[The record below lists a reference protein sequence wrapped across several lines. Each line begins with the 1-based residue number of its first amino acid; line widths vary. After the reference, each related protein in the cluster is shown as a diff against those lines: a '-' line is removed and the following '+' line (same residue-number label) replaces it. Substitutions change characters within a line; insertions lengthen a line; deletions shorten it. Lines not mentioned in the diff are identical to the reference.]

1 MRYLLVGRPRP
12 WQMVLPALAL
22 VLVLVV
28 ACGSAAP
35 AAPPESQ
42 TTDTSTTPQSPVA
55 AQDTPAPTSAAQ
67 PAPAS
72 QDVAIHPGK
81 AVIMVG
87 GWGGRFTPLH
97 STDCHSY
104 QMRFHD
110 FLIRS
115 DENRQYIP
123 GIATEWKVSEDGRTW
138 TVTLRDDAV
147 FHDGTPVTAEDV
159 EFTWL
164 QSWGPGS
171 IPIATSSTA
180 LNMARNVEK
189 IEQISPNQVSITT
202 INVDSSVSNL
212 ISDATGSCQGV
223 VLPKKFWEG
232 FDIFDADRTVAY
244 DGNPVGAGPLKMVDH
259 IPEEL
264 MAFERF
270 ADYYDEERSLKI
282 SGVDLRKVPEEATR
296 AAALRAG
303 EVDIAP
309 VSPDTQ
315 GQVEEGGGRI
325 VWGQEASY
333 LEVRPLGN
341 WLAETPFSKKEVRQ
355 ALQYALDMKEFEALF
370 GEGVF
375 VPKGWAFVTPN
386 TIGYSPELD
395 AYPFDPEKAREL
407 MAQAGYPNGE
417 GFGKLIINTWVS
429 RAVPFLP
436 ESAELAANFW
446 RTELGINAEVRVGD
460 ETALKQAANAGDT
473 LYGQIIWRDNEARVD
488 GVSSIRSGFAT
499 PDNLGRAHNNPEIFE
514 MATQAISVIDP
525 VEQDAALKT
534 LYQRL
539 RDEGYRLSIGYVN
552 VPWGVSPRVLEWT
565 PQPMAFYPSALH
577 TIRLAE

>member
-1 MRYLLVGRPRP
+1 MRHVLVGRPRP

-42 TTDTSTTPQSPVA
+42 TTDTSTTPKPPVA
-55 AQDTPAPTSAAQ
+55 TQDTPAPTSAAQ

-72 QDVAIHPGK
+72 QDVAVHPGK

-104 QMRFHD
+104 QISFHD

-115 DENRQYIP
+115 DQNRQYIP
-123 GIATEWKVSEDGRTW
+123 GMATEWEVSEDGRTW

-164 QSWGPGS
+164 QSWGPGA

-189 IEQISPNQVSITT
+189 IKQISPNQVSITT
-202 INVDSSVSNL
+202 INVDSSFPNL

-244 DGNPVGAGPLKMVDH
+244 DGDPVGAGPLKMLDH

-282 SGVDLRKVPEEATR
+282 SSVDLRKVPEEATR

-333 LEVRPLGN
+333 MEVRPLGN
-341 WLAETPFSKKEVRQ
+341 WLAGTPFSKKEVRQ

-375 VPKGWAFVTPN
+375 APKGWSFVTPN

-395 AYPFDPEKAREL
+395 PYPFDPEKAREL
-407 MAQAGYPNGE
+407 LAQAGYPNGE
-417 GFGKLIINTWVS
+417 GFGKLIINTWNS

-446 RTELGINAEVRVGD
+446 RTELGIDAEVRVGD
-460 ETALKQAANAGDT
+460 ETALKDAANNTDS

-488 GVSSIRSGFAT
+488 GVSTLRSGFAT
-499 PDNLGRAHNNPEIFE
+499 PDNEGRSHNNPEIF
-514 MATQAISVIDP
+514 ALTYQSIGVIDP
-525 VEQDAALKT
+525 AQKQATLVKT
-534 LYQRL
+534 YQRL
-539 RDEGYRLSIGYVN
+539 RDEGYRFSIGYVN
-552 VPWGVSPRVLEWT
+552 IPWGVGPRVVEWT

-577 TIRLAE
+577 TIRLK

>member
-1 MRYLLVGRPRP
+1 MHYLANCASRP
-12 WQMVLPALAL
+12 WRIAVPALAL
-22 VLVLVV
+22 LLLLAV
-28 ACGSAAP
+28 ACGAAAP
-35 AAPPESQ
+35 AAPQEGQATGS
-42 TTDTSTTPQSPVA
+42 SAPQPPVA
-55 AQDTPAPTSAAQ
+55 AQSAAAPTAAAQ
-67 PAPAS
+67 PATAS
-72 QDVAIHPGK
+72 QEVAIHPGK
-81 AVIMVG
+81 VVIMIG
-87 GWGGRFTPLH
+87 GWGGRFAQLH
-97 STDCHSY
+97 GTNCHNY
-104 QMRFHD
+104 DVNFHGYM
-110 FLIRS
+110 IRS
-115 DENRQYIP
+115 DENRKFIP
-123 GIATEWKVSEDGRTW
+123 GIATAWEVSEDGHTW
-138 TVTLRDDAV
+138 TVTVRDDAV
-147 FHDGTPVTAEDV
+147 FHDDQPVTAEDV

-164 QSWGPGS
+164 QSWGPGA
-171 IPIATSSTA
+171 INVATSSSA
-180 LNMARNVEK
+180 INMSRNVEK
-189 IEQISPNQVSITT
+189 IEQVSPNQVSLTT
-202 INVDSSVSNL
+202 INIDSGFPGF
-212 ISDATGSCQGV
+212 ISDTSGACQGM
-223 VLPKKFWEG
+223 VLPKHFWDGYEV
-232 FDIFDADRTVAY
+232 FDADRMVAY
-244 DGNPVGAGPLKMVDH
+244 DQNPIGAGPLKLVQH
-259 IPEEL
+259 VPEEL

-296 AAALRAG
+296 AAALQAG
-303 EVDIAP
+303 EADIAP
-309 VSPDTQ
+309 VSLDTRE
-315 GQVEEGGGRI
+315 QVESGGGRI
-325 VWGQEASY
+325 IWGQEASY
-333 LEVRPLGN
+333 IRVQLLGDWLPEV
-341 WLAETPFSKKEVRQ
+341 PFSKKEVRQ
-355 ALQYALDMKEFEALF
+355 ALQYALDMEQFQALF

-375 VPKGWAFVTPN
+375 VPKGWAFVTPSS
-386 TIGYSPELD
+386 TGYSPELD
-395 AYPFDPEKAREL
+395 AYPFDPDKAREL

-429 RAVPFLP
+429 RGVPFLP

-446 RTELGINAEVRVGD
+446 RSELGIDAEVRVGD

-473 LYGQIIWRDNEARVD
+473 LYGQIVWRDNEARVD

>member
-22 VLVLVV
+22 VLVLAV
-28 ACGSAAP
+28 ACGAAAP
-35 AAPPESQ
+35 AAPQEGQ
-42 TTDTSTTPQSPVA
+42 TTDSSPPQPPVA

-72 QDVAIHPGK
+72 QDVAVHPGK

-87 GWGGRFTPLH
+87 GWGGRFAPLH
-97 STDCHSY
+97 STNCHSY
-104 QMRFHD
+104 QISFHD

-115 DENRQYIP
+115 DQDRQYIP
-123 GIATEWKVSEDGRTW
+123 GMATEWKVSEDGRTW

-202 INVDSSVSNL
+202 INVDSSVPNL

-232 FDIFDADRTVAY
+232 FDIFDTDRIVAY
-244 DGNPVGAGPLKMVDH
+244 DQDPVGAGPVKMLDH

-333 LEVRPLGN
+333 MEVRPLGN
-341 WLAETPFSKKEVRQ
+341 WLAGTPFSKKEIRQ
-355 ALQYALDMKEFEALF
+355 ALQYALNMKEFEALF

-375 VPKGWAFVTPN
+375 VPKGWSFVTPN
-386 TIGYSPELD
+386 TVGYSPELD

-417 GFGKLIINTWVS
+417 GFGKLIINTWNS

-446 RTELGINAEVRVGD
+446 RTELGIDAEVRVGD
-460 ETALKQAANAGDT
+460 ETALKDAANNTGS

-488 GVSSIRSGFAT
+488 GVSTLRSGFAT
-499 PDNLGRAHNNPEIFE
+499 PDNEGRSHNNPEIFGL
-514 MATQAISVIDP
+514 ARQGIAVIDP
-525 VEQDAALKT
+525 SQKQATLVKT
-534 LYQRL
+534 YQRL
-539 RDEGYRLSIGYVN
+539 RDEGYRFSIGYVN
-552 VPWGVSPRVLEWT
+552 IPWGVGPRVVEWS

-577 TIRLAE
+577 TIRLK

>member
-1 MRYLLVGRPRP
+1 MRCLLIGRPRP
-12 WQMVLPALAL
+12 WQMVLSALAL
-22 VLVLVV
+22 MLVLAV

-35 AAPPESQ
+35 AAPQEGQ
-42 TTDTSTTPQSPVA
+42 ATDRSAPQPPVA
-55 AQDTPAPTSAAQ
+55 AQATAAPTPAAQ
-67 PAPAS
+67 PASAS
-72 QDVAIHPGK
+72 QDVAVHPGK

-87 GWGGRFTPLH
+87 GWGGRFTPLLAN
-97 STDCHSY
+97 DCHSY
-104 QMRFHD
+104 QISFHD

-115 DENRQYIP
+115 DQNRQYIP
-123 GIATEWKVSEDGRTW
+123 GIATDWKVSEDGRTW
-138 TVTLRDDAV
+138 TVTIRDDAV

-189 IEQISPNQVSITT
+189 IEQINPDQVSITT
-202 INVDSSVSNL
+202 INVDSSFPNL

-232 FDIFDADRTVAY
+232 VDIFDANRVVAY
-244 DGNPVGAGPLKMVDH
+244 DRDPVGAGPLKMLDH

-296 AAALRAG
+296 AAALQAG
-303 EVDIAP
+303 EADIAP
-309 VSPDTQ
+309 VSLDTQ
-315 GQVEEGGGRI
+315 GQVEAGGGRI

-333 LEVRPLGN
+333 MEVRPLGN
-341 WLAETPFSKKEVRQ
+341 WLAGTPFSNKEVRQ

-375 VPKGWAFVTPN
+375 VPKGWSFVTPS

-417 GFGKLIINTWVS
+417 GFGKLIINTWES

-446 RTELGINAEVRVGD
+446 RTELGIDAEVRVGD
-460 ETALKQAANAGDT
+460 ESALKQAANSST
-473 LYGQIIWRDNEARVD
+473 SLYGQIIWRDNEARVD
-488 GVSSIRSGFAT
+488 GVSTVRSGFAT
-499 PDNLGRAHNNPEIFE
+499 PDNEGRSHNNPEIFE
-514 MATQAISVIDP
+514 LARQSIGVIDP
-525 VEQDAALKT
+525 SQKQATLVKT
-534 LYQRL
+534 YQRL
-539 RDEGYRLSIGYVN
+539 RDEGYRFSIGYVN
-552 VPWGVSPRVLEWT
+552 VPWGVGPRVVEWT

-577 TIRLAE
+577 TIRLK

>member
-1 MRYLLVGRPRP
+1 MRCLLVGRPRP
-12 WQMVLPALAL
+12 WQMVLLAL
-22 VLVLVV
+22 TLMLVLVV
-28 ACGSAAP
+28 ACGAAAP
-35 AAPPESQ
+35 AAPQEGQ
-42 TTDTSTTPQSPVA
+42 TTDRSAPQPPVA
-55 AQDTPAPTSAAQ
+55 AQATAAPTSAAQ

-87 GWGGRFTPLH
+87 GWGGRFIPLH
-97 STDCHSY
+97 ASDCHSY
-104 QMRFHD
+104 MINFHD

-115 DENRQYIP
+115 DQNRQYIP

-171 IPIATSSTA
+171 IPIATSSSA

-189 IEQISPNQVSITT
+189 IERISPNQVSITT
-202 INVDSSVSNL
+202 VNVDSGFPNY

-232 FDIFDADRTVAY
+232 FDIFDADRLVAY
-244 DGNPVGAGPLKMVDH
+244 DGDPVGAGPLKLLDH

-270 ADYYDEERSLKI
+270 ADYYDEERGLKI

-296 AAALRAG
+296 AAALQAG
-303 EVDIAP
+303 EADIAP
-309 VSPDTQ
+309 VSLDTQ

-341 WLAETPFSKKEVRQ
+341 WLAGTPFSKKEVRQ
-355 ALQYALDMKEFEALF
+355 AFQYALDMKEFEGLF

-375 VPKGWAFVTPN
+375 VPKGWSFVTPS

-417 GFGKLIINTWVS
+417 GFGKLIINTWES

-446 RTELGINAEVRVGD
+446 RTELGIDAEVRVGD
-460 ETALKQAANAGDT
+460 ESALKQAANSST
-473 LYGQIIWRDNEARVD
+473 SLYGQIIWRDNEARVD
-488 GVSSIRSGFAT
+488 GVSTVRSGFGT
-499 PDNLGRAHNNPEIFE
+499 PDNEGRSHNNPEIFE
-514 MATQAISVIDP
+514 LAQQGIGVIDP
-525 VEQDAALKT
+525 VQKQATLVKT
-534 LYQRL
+534 YQRL
-539 RDEGYRLSIGYVN
+539 RDEGYRFSIGYVN
-552 VPWGVSPRVLEWT
+552 VPWGVGPRVVEWT

-577 TIRLAE
+577 TIRLK

>member
-12 WQMVLPALAL
+12 WQMVFPALAL
-22 VLVLVV
+22 VLVLAV
-28 ACGSAAP
+28 ACGAAAP
-35 AAPPESQ
+35 AAPQEGQS
-42 TTDTSTTPQSPVA
+42 TDSSPPQPPVA
-55 AQDTPAPTSAAQ
+55 AQATAAPTSAAQ
-67 PAPAS
+67 PTPAS
-72 QDVAIHPGK
+72 QDVAVHPGK

-87 GWGGRFTPLH
+87 GWGGRFTPLLAN
-97 STDCHSY
+97 DCHSY
-104 QMRFHD
+104 QISFHD

-115 DENRQYIP
+115 DQNRQYIP

-138 TVTLRDDAV
+138 TVTIRDDAV

-189 IEQISPNQVSITT
+189 IEQINPDQVSITT
-202 INVDSSVSNL
+202 INVDSSFPNL

-223 VLPKKFWEG
+223 VLPNKFCEG
-232 FDIFDADRTVAY
+232 IDIFDADRIVAY
-244 DGNPVGAGPLKMVDH
+244 DQDPVGAGPLKMVDH

-355 ALQYALDMKEFEALF
+355 ALQYALDMKEFESLF

-375 VPKGWAFVTPN
+375 APRGWSFVTPN

-395 AYPFDPEKAREL
+395 PYPFDPEKAREL
-407 MAQAGYPNGE
+407 LAQAGYPNGE

-429 RAVPFLP
+429 RGVPFLP
-436 ESAELAANFW
+436 ESAQLAANYW
-446 RTELGINAEVRVGD
+446 RTELGIDAEVRVGD
-460 ETALKQAANAGDT
+460 ETALKEADNTDS
-473 LYGQIIWRDNEARVD
+473 LYGQMIWRDNEARVD
-488 GVSSIRSGFAT
+488 GVSSLRSGYGT
-499 PDNLGRAHNNPEIFE
+499 PDDEGRSHNNPEIFAMTE
-514 MATQAISVIDP
+514 QAMAVIEP
-525 VEQDAALKT
+525 VEQEVALST
-534 LYQRL
+534 LYKRL
-539 RDEGYRLSIGYVN
+539 RDEGHRFSIGYVN
-552 VPWGVSPRVLEWT
+552 VPWGVNARVVEWT
-565 PQPMAFYPSALH
+565 PQPMAFY
-577 TIRLAE
+577 

>member
-1 MRYLLVGRPRP
+1 MRCLLVGRPRP
-12 WQMVLPALAL
+12 WQMVLPAFAL
-22 VLVLVV
+22 VLVLAV
-28 ACGSAAP
+28 ACGAAAP
-35 AAPPESQ
+35 AAPQEGQTTDSSPPQPPVASQ
-42 TTDTSTTPQSPVA
+42 TTA
-55 AQDTPAPTSAAQ
+55 APTSAAQ
-67 PAPAS
+67 PTPAS
-72 QDVAIHPGK
+72 QDVAVHPGK

-87 GWGGRFTPLH
+87 GWGGRFAPLH
-97 STDCHSY
+97 SNDCHSY
-104 QMRFHD
+104 MINFHD

-138 TVTLRDDAV
+138 TVTIRDDAV

-171 IPIATSSTA
+171 IPIATTSSA

-189 IEQISPNQVSITT
+189 IKQINPDQVSITT
-202 INVDSSVSNL
+202 INVDSSVPNL
-212 ISDATGSCQGV
+212 ISDATGSCSGV

-232 FDIFDADRTVAY
+232 VDIFDANRMVAY
-244 DGNPVGAGPLKMVDH
+244 DRDPVGAGPVKMLEQ

-296 AAALRAG
+296 AAALQAG
-303 EVDIAP
+303 EADIAP
-309 VSPDTQ
+309 VSLDTQ

-355 ALQYALDMKEFEALF
+355 ALQYALDMKEFEGLF
-370 GEGVF
+370 GKGVF
-375 VPKGWAFVTPN
+375 VPKGWAFVTPS

-417 GFGKLIINTWVS
+417 GFGKLIINTWES

-446 RTELGINAEVRVGD
+446 RTELGIDAEVRVGD
-460 ETALKQAANAGDT
+460 ESALKQAANSST
-473 LYGQIIWRDNEARVD
+473 SLYGQIIWRDNEARVD
-488 GVSSIRSGFAT
+488 GVSTVRSGFAT
-499 PDNLGRAHNNPEIFE
+499 PDNEGRSHNNPEIFE
-514 MATQAISVIDP
+514 LARQSIGVIDP
-525 VEQDAALKT
+525 VQKQATLVKT
-534 LYQRL
+534 YQRL
-539 RDEGYRLSIGYVN
+539 RDEGYRFSIGYVN
-552 VPWGVSPRVLEWT
+552 VPWGVGPRVVEWT

-577 TIRLAE
+577 TIRLK

>member
-22 VLVLVV
+22 VLVLAV

-35 AAPPESQ
+35 AAPQEGQ
-42 TTDTSTTPQSPVA
+42 TTDNSPPQPPVA
-55 AQDTPAPTSAAQ
+55 AQATAVPTSAAQ

-72 QDVAIHPGK
+72 QEVAVHPGK
-81 AVIMVG
+81 VVIMVG

-104 QMRFHD
+104 QMSFHD

-189 IEQISPNQVSITT
+189 IEQTNPDQVSITT
-202 INVDSSVSNL
+202 INVDSSVPNL

-232 FDIFDADRTVAY
+232 FDIFDADRMVAY
-244 DGNPVGAGPLKMVDH
+244 DQDPVGAGPLKMLDH

-309 VSPDTQ
+309 VSLDTQ

-341 WLAETPFSKKEVRQ
+341 WLAGTPFSKKEVRQ
-355 ALQYALDMKEFEALF
+355 ALQYALNMKEFEALF

-375 VPKGWAFVTPN
+375 APKGWSFVTPN

-395 AYPFDPEKAREL
+395 PYPFDPEKAREL
-407 MAQAGYPNGE
+407 LAQAGYPNGE
-417 GFGKLIINTWVS
+417 GFGKLIINTWNS

-446 RTELGINAEVRVGD
+446 RTELGIDAEVRVGD
-460 ETALKQAANAGDT
+460 ETALKDAANNTGS

-488 GVSSIRSGFAT
+488 GVSTLRSGFAT
-499 PDNLGRAHNNPEIFE
+499 PDNEGRSHNNPEIFGL
-514 MATQAISVIDP
+514 ARQGIAVIDP
-525 VEQDAALKT
+525 RRNRQPWLKPI
-534 LYQRL
+534 
-539 RDEGYRLSIGYVN
+539 RDYGMKGIG
-552 VPWGVSPRVLEWT
+552 SP
-565 PQPMAFYPSALH
+565 
-577 TIRLAE
+577 

>member
-12 WQMVLPALAL
+12 WQMVFPALAL
-22 VLVLVV
+22 VLVLAV
-28 ACGSAAP
+28 ACGTAAP
-35 AAPPESQ
+35 AAPQEGQS
-42 TTDTSTTPQSPVA
+42 TDSSPPQPPVA
-55 AQDTPAPTSAAQ
+55 AQDTPVPTSAAQ

-72 QDVAIHPGK
+72 QDVAVHPGK

-104 QMRFHD
+104 QISFHD

-115 DENRQYIP
+115 DQNRQYIP
-123 GIATEWKVSEDGRTW
+123 GMATEWKVSEDGRTW
-138 TVTLRDDAV
+138 TVTLRDDAL

-202 INVDSSVSNL
+202 INVDSSFPNL

-232 FDIFDADRTVAY
+232 FDIFDPARTVAY
-244 DGNPVGAGPLKMVDH
+244 DQDPVGAGPLKLLDH
-259 IPEEL
+259 IPEDL

-309 VSPDTQ
+309 VSPQTQ
-315 GQVEEGGGRI
+315 GQVEVGGGRI

-341 WLAETPFSKKEVRQ
+341 WLAGTPFSKKEVRQ
-355 ALQYALDMKEFEALF
+355 ALQYALNMKEFEALY

-375 VPKGWAFVTPN
+375 VPKGWSFVTPN

-395 AYPFDPEKAREL
+395 PYPFDPEKAREL

-417 GFGKLIINTWVS
+417 GFGKLIINTWNS

-446 RTELGINAEVRVGD
+446 RTELGIDAEVRVGD
-460 ETALKQAANAGDT
+460 ESALKEAANNTGS

-488 GVSSIRSGFAT
+488 GVSTLRSGFAT
-499 PDNLGRAHNNPEIFE
+499 PDNEGRSHNNPEIFE
-514 MATQAISVIDP
+514 LARQSIGVIDP
-525 VEQDAALKT
+525 SQKQTTLVKT
-534 LYQRL
+534 YQRL
-539 RDEGYRLSIGYVN
+539 RDEGYRFSIGYVN
-552 VPWGVSPRVLEWT
+552 IPWGVGPRVVEWS

-577 TIRLAE
+577 TIRLK

>member
-1 MRYLLVGRPRP
+1 MRCLLVGRPRH
-12 WQMVLPALAL
+12 WQMVFPALAL
-22 VLVLVV
+22 VLVLAV
-28 ACGSAAP
+28 ACGAAAP
-35 AAPPESQ
+35 AAPQEGQS
-42 TTDTSTTPQSPVA
+42 TDSSPPQPPVA
-55 AQDTPAPTSAAQ
+55 VQNTPAPTSAAQ

-72 QDVAIHPGK
+72 QDVAVHPGK

-97 STDCHSY
+97 SSDCHSY
-104 QMRFHD
+104 QISFHD

-115 DENRQYIP
+115 DQNRQYIP
-123 GIATEWKVSEDGRTW
+123 GMATEWEVSEDGRTW
-138 TVTLRDDAV
+138 TVTLRDDAL

-202 INVDSSVSNL
+202 INVDSSFPNL

-244 DGNPVGAGPLKMVDH
+244 DQDPVGAGPLKLLDH

-282 SGVDLRKVPEEATR
+282 SGVDLRKVPEESTR

-309 VSPDTQ
+309 VSLASQ
-315 GQVEEGGGRI
+315 GQVEAGGGRI

-341 WLAETPFSKKEVRQ
+341 WLVGTPFSKKEVRQ
-355 ALQYALDMKEFEALF
+355 ALQYALNMKEFEQLY

-375 VPKGWAFVTPN
+375 VPKGWSFVTPN

-407 MAQAGYPNGE
+407 LAQAGYPNGE
-417 GFGKLIINTWVS
+417 GFGKLIINTWNS
-429 RAVPFLP
+429 RAVPFVP

-446 RTELGINAEVRVGD
+446 RTELGIDAEVRVGD
-460 ETALKQAANAGDT
+460 ESALKEAANNTGS

-488 GVSSIRSGFAT
+488 GVSTLRSGFAT
-499 PDNLGRAHNNPEIFE
+499 PDNEGRSHNNPEIFE
-514 MATQAISVIDP
+514 LARQSIGVIDP
-525 VEQDAALKT
+525 AQKQATLVKT
-534 LYQRL
+534 YQRL
-539 RDEGYRLSIGYVN
+539 RDEGYRFSIGYVN
-552 VPWGVSPRVLEWT
+552 IPWGVGPRVVEWT

-577 TIRLAE
+577 TIRLK

>member
-1 MRYLLVGRPRP
+1 MRCLLVGRPRP
-12 WQMVLPALAL
+12 WQMVLLALTL

-28 ACGSAAP
+28 ACGAAAP
-35 AAPPESQ
+35 AAPQEGQ
-42 TTDTSTTPQSPVA
+42 TTDRSAPQPPVA
-55 AQDTPAPTSAAQ
+55 AQATAAPTSAAQ

-87 GWGGRFTPLH
+87 GWGGRFIPLH
-97 STDCHSY
+97 ASDCHSY
-104 QMRFHD
+104 MINFHD

-115 DENRQYIP
+115 DQNRQYIP

-171 IPIATSSTA
+171 IPIATSSSA

-189 IEQISPNQVSITT
+189 IERISPNQVSITT
-202 INVDSSVSNL
+202 VNVDSGFPNY

-232 FDIFDADRTVAY
+232 FDIFDADRLVAY
-244 DGNPVGAGPLKMVDH
+244 DRDPVGAGPLKMLDH

-270 ADYYDEERSLKI
+270 ADYYDEERGLKI

-296 AAALRAG
+296 AAALQAG
-303 EVDIAP
+303 DADIAP
-309 VSPDTQ
+309 VSLDTQ
-315 GQVEEGGGRI
+315 GQVEAGGGRI

-341 WLAETPFSKKEVRQ
+341 WLAGTPFSKKEVRQ
-355 ALQYALDMKEFEALF
+355 AFQYALDMKEFEGLF

-375 VPKGWAFVTPN
+375 VPKGWSFVTPS

-417 GFGKLIINTWVS
+417 GFGKLIINTWES

-446 RTELGINAEVRVGD
+446 RTELGIDAEVRVGD
-460 ETALKQAANAGDT
+460 ESALKQAANSST
-473 LYGQIIWRDNEARVD
+473 SLYGQIIWRDNEARVD
-488 GVSSIRSGFAT
+488 GVSTVRSGFGT
-499 PDNLGRAHNNPEIFE
+499 PDNEGRSHNNPEIFE
-514 MATQAISVIDP
+514 LAQQGIGVIDP
-525 VEQDAALKT
+525 VQKQATLVKT
-534 LYQRL
+534 YQRL
-539 RDEGYRLSIGYVN
+539 RDEGYRFSIGYVN
-552 VPWGVSPRVLEWT
+552 VPWGVGPRVVEWT

-577 TIRLAE
+577 TIRLK

>member
-12 WQMVLPALAL
+12 WQMVFPALAL
-22 VLVLVV
+22 VLVLAV
-28 ACGSAAP
+28 ACGAAAP
-35 AAPPESQ
+35 AAPQEGQS
-42 TTDTSTTPQSPVA
+42 TDSSPPQPPVA

-72 QDVAIHPGK
+72 QDVAVHPGK

-104 QMRFHD
+104 QMSFHD

-123 GIATEWKVSEDGRTW
+123 GMATGWKVSEDGRTW

-189 IEQISPNQVSITT
+189 IEQIGPNQVSITT
-202 INVDSSVSNL
+202 INVDSSVPNL

-244 DGNPVGAGPLKMVDH
+244 DGDPVGAGPLKMLDH

-309 VSPDTQ
+309 VSPETQ

-375 VPKGWAFVTPN
+375 APKGWSFVTPN

-395 AYPFDPEKAREL
+395 PYPFDPEKAREL
-407 MAQAGYPNGE
+407 LAQAGYPNGE
-417 GFGKLIINTWVS
+417 GFGKLIINTWNS

-446 RTELGINAEVRVGD
+446 RTELGIDAEVRVGD
-460 ETALKQAANAGDT
+460 ETALKDAANNTGS

-488 GVSSIRSGFAT
+488 GVSTLRSGFAT
-499 PDNLGRAHNNPEIFE
+499 PDNEGRSHNNPEIF
-514 MATQAISVIDP
+514 ALARQGIGVIDP
-525 VEQDAALKT
+525 AQKQATLVKT
-534 LYQRL
+534 YQRL
-539 RDEGYRLSIGYVN
+539 RDEGYRFSIGYVN
-552 VPWGVSPRVLEWT
+552 IPWGVGPRVVEWS

-577 TIRLAE
+577 TIRLK

>member
-1 MRYLLVGRPRP
+1 MRHLLVGRPRP

-22 VLVLVV
+22 VLVLLV

-72 QDVAIHPGK
+72 QDVAVHPGK

-97 STDCHSY
+97 SIDCHSY
-104 QMRFHD
+104 QMSFHD

-180 LNMARNVEK
+180 LNMARNVEE

-202 INVDSSVSNL
+202 INVDSSVPNL

-232 FDIFDADRTVAY
+232 FDIFDADRIVAY
-244 DGNPVGAGPLKMVDH
+244 DQDPVGAGPLKILL
-259 IPEEL
+259 IPAQKTKVTE
-264 MAFERF
+264 FP
-270 ADYYDEERSLKI
+270 
-282 SGVDLRKVPEEATR
+282 DLLALAAWKGLYQAKLLIGGKVAACGPGNSTRKVGSNGTS
-296 AAALRAG
+296 LR
-303 EVDIAP
+303 
-309 VSPDTQ
+309 
-315 GQVEEGGGRI
+315 
-325 VWGQEASY
+325 
-333 LEVRPLGN
+333 L
-341 WLAETPFSKKEVRQ
+341 
-355 ALQYALDMKEFEALF
+355 
-370 GEGVF
+370 
-375 VPKGWAFVTPN
+375 WA
-386 TIGYSPELD
+386 
-395 AYPFDPEKAREL
+395 
-407 MAQAGYPNGE
+407 
-417 GFGKLIINTWVS
+417 
-429 RAVPFLP
+429 
-436 ESAELAANFW
+436 
-446 RTELGINAEVRVGD
+446 
-460 ETALKQAANAGDT
+460 
-473 LYGQIIWRDNEARVD
+473 
-488 GVSSIRSGFAT
+488 
-499 PDNLGRAHNNPEIFE
+499 
-514 MATQAISVIDP
+514 
-525 VEQDAALKT
+525 
-534 LYQRL
+534 
-539 RDEGYRLSIGYVN
+539 
-552 VPWGVSPRVLEWT
+552 
-565 PQPMAFYPSALH
+565 
-577 TIRLAE
+577 

>member
-1 MRYLLVGRPRP
+1 MRHLLVGRPRP

-22 VLVLVV
+22 VLVLAV
-28 ACGSAAP
+28 ACGAAAP
-35 AAPPESQ
+35 AAPQEGQ
-42 TTDTSTTPQSPVA
+42 TTDSSPPQPPVA
-55 AQDTPAPTSAAQ
+55 TQDTPAPTSAAQ

-72 QDVAIHPGK
+72 QDVAVHPGK

-104 QMRFHD
+104 QMSFHD

-115 DENRQYIP
+115 DQNRQYIP
-123 GIATEWKVSEDGRTW
+123 GMATEWKVSEDGRTW

-202 INVDSSVSNL
+202 INVDSSVPNL

-232 FDIFDADRTVAY
+232 FDIFDADRILAY
-244 DGNPVGAGPLKMVDH
+244 DQDPVGAGPLKILDH

-309 VSPDTQ
+309 LSLDTR

-341 WLAETPFSKKEVRQ
+341 WLAGTPFSKKEVRQ
-355 ALQYALDMKEFEALF
+355 ALQYALNMKEFEALF

-375 VPKGWAFVTPN
+375 VPKGWSFVTPN
-386 TIGYSPELD
+386 TVGYSPELD

-417 GFGKLIINTWVS
+417 GFGKLIINTWNS

-446 RTELGINAEVRVGD
+446 RTELGIDAEVRVGD
-460 ETALKQAANAGDT
+460 ETALKDAANNTGS

-488 GVSSIRSGFAT
+488 GVSTLRSGFAT
-499 PDNLGRAHNNPEIFE
+499 PDNEGRSHNNPEIFGL
-514 MATQAISVIDP
+514 ARQGIGVIDP
-525 VEQDAALKT
+525 AQKQATLVKT
-534 LYQRL
+534 YQRL
-539 RDEGYRLSIGYVN
+539 RDEGYRFSIGYVN
-552 VPWGVSPRVLEWT
+552 IPWGVGPRVVEWT

-577 TIRLAE
+577 TIRLK

>member
-1 MRYLLVGRPRP
+1 MRHLLVGRPRP
-12 WQMVLPALAL
+12 WQMVLSALAL

-42 TTDTSTTPQSPVA
+42 TTDTPTTPQSPVA

-104 QMRFHD
+104 QMSFHD

-244 DGNPVGAGPLKMVDH
+244 DQDPVGAGPLKILDH

-315 GQVEEGGGRI
+315 RQVEEGGGRI

-333 LEVRPLGN
+333 MEVRPLGN
-341 WLAETPFSKKEVRQ
+341 WLAGTPFSKKEVRQ
-355 ALQYALDMKEFEALF
+355 ALQYALNMKEFEALF

-375 VPKGWAFVTPN
+375 VPKGWSFVTPS

-407 MAQAGYPNGE
+407 LAQAGYPNGE
-417 GFGKLIINTWVS
+417 GFGKLIINTWNS

-446 RTELGINAEVRVGD
+446 RTELGIDAEVRVGD
-460 ETALKQAANAGDT
+460 ETALKDAANNTGS

-488 GVSSIRSGFAT
+488 GVSTLRSGFAT
-499 PDNLGRAHNNPEIFE
+499 PDNEGRSHNNPEIFGL
-514 MATQAISVIDP
+514 ARQGIAVIDP
-525 VEQDAALKT
+525 SQKQATLVKT
-534 LYQRL
+534 YQRL
-539 RDEGYRLSIGYVN
+539 RDEGYRFSIGYVN
-552 VPWGVSPRVLEWT
+552 IPWGVGPRVVEWS

-577 TIRLAE
+577 TIRLK

>member
-1 MRYLLVGRPRP
+1 
-12 WQMVLPALAL
+12 
-22 VLVLVV
+22 
-28 ACGSAAP
+28 
-35 AAPPESQ
+35 
-42 TTDTSTTPQSPVA
+42 
-55 AQDTPAPTSAAQ
+55 
-67 PAPAS
+67 
-72 QDVAIHPGK
+72 
-81 AVIMVG
+81 MVG

-104 QMRFHD
+104 QISFHD

-115 DENRQYIP
+115 DQNRQYIP
-123 GIATEWKVSEDGRTW
+123 GMATEWKVSEDGRTW

-202 INVDSSVSNL
+202 INVDSSFPNL

-244 DGNPVGAGPLKMVDH
+244 DGDPVGAGPLKMLDH

-341 WLAETPFSKKEVRQ
+341 WLAGTPFSKKEVRQ
-355 ALQYALDMKEFEALF
+355 ALQYALNMKEFEALF
-370 GEGVF
+370 GEDVF
-375 VPKGWAFVTPN
+375 VPQGWSFVTPN

-417 GFGKLIINTWVS
+417 GFGKLIINTWNS

-446 RTELGINAEVRVGD
+446 RTELGIDAEVRVGD
-460 ETALKQAANAGDT
+460 ETALKDAVNNTGS

-488 GVSSIRSGFAT
+488 GVSTLRSGFAT
-499 PDNLGRAHNNPEIFE
+499 PDNEGRSHNNPEIFGL
-514 MATQAISVIDP
+514 ARQGIAVIDP
-525 VEQDAALKT
+525 AQKQATLVKT
-534 LYQRL
+534 YQRL
-539 RDEGYRLSIGYVN
+539 RDEGYRFSIGYVN
-552 VPWGVSPRVLEWT
+552 IPWGVGPRVVEWT

-577 TIRLAE
+577 TIRLK